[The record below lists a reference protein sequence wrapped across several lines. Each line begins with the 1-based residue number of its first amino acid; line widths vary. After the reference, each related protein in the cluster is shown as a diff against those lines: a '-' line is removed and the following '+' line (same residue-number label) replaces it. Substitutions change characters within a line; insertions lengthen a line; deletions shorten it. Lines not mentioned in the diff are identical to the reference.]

1 MINQYE
7 ITLKPRAKGN
17 YLITDEIL
25 SSIKNLP
32 EKGLMNIFIKHT
44 SAALTI
50 NENCDA
56 DVRADLEKS
65 LDHLVK
71 ENEPFYLHT
80 AEGADDMPA
89 HIKASL
95 MGSSLTIPI
104 QNQKL
109 GLGTWQGIYLTE
121 FRRQTHQRKIVITIY
136 S

>member
-1 MINQYE
+1 MIDQYE
-7 ITLKPRAKGN
+7 VTLKPRLKGN
-17 YLITDEIL
+17 YLITEEIL
-25 SSIKNLP
+25 ASIKDLP
-32 EKGLMNIFIKHT
+32 QKGLMNIFIKHT

-56 DVRADLEKS
+56 DVRSDLEKS

-80 AEGADDMPA
+80 AEGPDDMPA
-89 HIKASL
+89 HIKSSL

-109 GLGTWQGIYLTE
+109 GLGTWQGIYLME
-121 FRRQTHQRKIVITIY
+121 FRHSVHQRKLVITIY